1 MAVAVPNRSKLEG
14 WATGAGVPTD
24 DFAALCANADAR
36 AFVLA
41 ELQAQ
46 GKASKLRGFEMLKSV
61 HLHTE
66 EFGIEN
72 DLITP
77 TFKLKRPQLLEYFK
91 EQVDGMYTSLKRA

>member
-1 MAVAVPNRSKLEG
+1 VAVAVPNRSKLEG

-24 DFAALCANADAR
+24 DFAA
-36 AFVLA
+36 
-41 ELQAQ
+41 
-46 GKASKLRGFEMLKSV
+46 
-61 HLHTE
+61 LHTE